1 MLPKCQ
7 QRNYTISKKWMPYRN
22 NKTTTYKLRFL
33 NQNHKMGLL
42 DKPDALEHWQQK
54 LTLFHYDNNTTIL
67 ISKLWY
73 DEFKTT
79 IVLLQYKG
87 LKTTVFSFKQQNN
100 VIFIFKLS
108 IGKLHVQYF
117 HAELQLLFT
126 KKTMILECKSQN
138 WESWI
143 IRDALEH

>member
-1 MLPKCQ
+1 
-7 QRNYTISKKWMPYRN
+7 
-22 NKTTTYKLRFL
+22 
-33 NQNHKMGLL
+33 MGLL